1 MFIRIQEP
9 ALKTWKRVSH
19 ILNSLWSKLYQPLP
33 AIEVSKVELDV
44 WNAREMWGLCVFGW
58 DKVKISRFSW
68 LFWSREWRGAS
79 RNSMASS
86 CQKLKHSIHF
96 FGQFHLHS
104 RQLYIALFQK
114 VDADSRN
121 IFNKRLCRQFPWIN
135 LYIKRAGMEEWKQY
149 FYLTWPNLRWKQH
162 FPWLISVERTFI
174 WGIVL
179 EAPIAKGILPHS
191 LSAVKAK

>member
-33 AIEVSKVELDV
+33 AIEVSKVELNV

-135 LYIKRAGMEEWKQY
+135 CVYQACGNGGMKAIFLLNMTE
-149 FYLTWPNLRWKQH
+149 F
-162 FPWLISVERTFI
+162 
-174 WGIVL
+174 
-179 EAPIAKGILPHS
+179 
-191 LSAVKAK
+191 AVKAALSLLDFGRTDVYLGNCPRGAHCRGDSPALP